1 MEEKKTDVKIE
12 ISLPHNAGRNSV
24 ETAKKQMKEWIE
36 KAEELEK
43 EHSFIIS
50 KEIRKIGTKEKIVSG
65 CKFNNTI
72 IPCAAENRF
81 YIIKTS
87 KVILSPIKVYNH
99 LVIPPFVKI
108 RTVYHGG

>member
-43 EHSFIIS
+43 EHSVNCTLCFKAQGIIS
-50 KEIRKIGTKEKIVSG
+50 MLLIDWPETVS
-65 CKFNNTI
+65 
-72 IPCAAENRF
+72 
-81 YIIKTS
+81 
-87 KVILSPIKVYNH
+87 LSVS
-99 LVIPPFVKI
+99 L
-108 RTVYHGG
+108 